1 MKDIRQQV
9 ALCFA
14 NVFPDLDPASF
25 STASASRVAAWD
37 SVAQVTL
44 LSALSEEFDVD
55 FEPEDYE
62 ELLSFPQI
70 VAFLENRIGS

>member
-1 MKDIRQQV
+1 MKDISQQV
-9 ALCFA
+9 ATCFA
-14 NVFPDLDPASF
+14 NVFPALGPTAIA
-25 STASASRVAAWD
+25 TASAATVAAWD

-44 LSALSEEFDVD
+44 LSALSEEFDID

-70 VAFLENRIGS
+70 VAFLENRLGR